1 MGKTTFMNQILEDRL
16 EDMGKEDLFYEVN
29 KIRRRKK
36 LPPYKWHAFNNN
48 EHKGKE
54 LHKKEI
60 TELEKDKKVSISE
73 LCILMEEES
82 DKGAEVFFIDHL
94 HYFDIG

>member
-1 MGKTTFMNQILEDRL
+1 
-16 EDMGKEDLFYEVN
+16 MGKEDLFYEVN

-54 LHKKEI
+54 LQELMNEACNNLSKKEI